1 MVFSQILTKTDEDF
15 AKRLDLE
22 DIKLIIKSWK
32 QYGKQNPS
40 KSHINKY

>member
-22 DIKLIIKSWK
+22 DIKLIIKS
-32 QYGKQNPS
+32 
-40 KSHINKY
+40 